1 MTQSSFFTAAIVFV
15 AVACADNPNAISGP
29 TIGWPPIPPAPT
41 NAMIAGRIIVSGEGA
56 DRVVDLRDDHGD
68 LFRLLGNEV
77 GVLTSVDGG
86 DVIAFGTWDPNPGFA
101 VREFQVVGMHGRP
114 ALDGVLEVSEEG
126 FALRLADGTI
136 HIVSGLPSECAEFLG
151 ARVWVIGWDE
161 NKDVQ
166 FGLIAAE

>member
-1 MTQSSFFTAAIVFV
+1 MTHSNFLTAAIVVV
-15 AVACADNPNAISGP
+15 AVACTDNPAAISGP
-29 TIGWPPIPPAPT
+29 TIGWPPIPAAPT
-41 NAMIAGRIIVSGEGA
+41 NAMIAGRIIVSGEGD
-56 DRVVDLRDDHGD
+56 DRVVVLRDDHGD

-101 VREFQVVGMHGRP
+101 VLEFQVVGMHGRP

-136 HIVSGLPSECAEFLG
+136 HIVPGLPSECAKFLG